1 MFILDGEN
9 RIPLCDPAP
18 ALPEPPESP
27 PHTSSPPINQCL
39 FGDCR
44 ASMRDLIAAGVKV
57 QTVVTSP
64 PYFGLR
70 DYGTPGQLG
79 LEQTPAEY
87 VANLVE
93 VFRLVRQM
101 LTDDGVVW
109 LNLGDSYTS
118 GGMSNQS
125 TKSTLG
131 GGKDRGASNYSISRR
146 VPPGLKPKDL
156 IGIPWRVA
164 FALQEDGWYLRQDI
178 IWCLSGGTLVYA
190 RTQKGDMPMT
200 IKDLARLDPAT
211 VRLWNGEKWTQ
222 LLGMSKSKRR
232 GDEIEIVLRS
242 GERISCTPTHRFP
255 TTRGLLDASDIVV
268 GDVFESC
275 ALPEPESPKD
285 CAIDLDAAWFA
296 GLYLAE
302 GSRSGNKIQI
312 SGHIKE
318 TDRWDRVQRI
328 AAKFGGSASQT
339 VDGNNRSIRV
349 YGNVLNAIVDEL
361 VSGRTAIDKGFA
373 PVVWRYSNA
382 FVAAMVDGYLSGDGH
397 LDGNRWRLG
406 FCRNYNLERD
416 LRTAC
421 ARLGYTLTLNLSSV
435 PYNGKDVPTF
445 RGELR
450 KARSGHHS
458 EKDRNE
464 VVEIRKA
471 RCRHVYDLG
480 VADDPHL
487 FALASGVLTHN
498 SKPNPMPES
507 VTDRCTKAH
516 EYIFMLTKNAR
527 YYYDNEAIKEP
538 AVMKPQNRFTTG
550 RGEKDVGYAK
560 HRKAPGMTNPTERN
574 RRSVWT
580 VSTKGYSGAHFA
592 VFPADLIEPCVLA
605 ASRPGDT
612 VFDPFLGSGTTA
624 VVARR
629 HNRHWLGC
637 ELNPEYGALQQQRLE
652 KMK

>member
-18 ALPEPPESP
+18 DLPKPLE
-27 PHTSSPPINQCL
+27 SPPINQCL

-44 ASMRDLIAAGVKV
+44 ASMQGLIEQGVKV

-101 LTDDGVVW
+101 LADDGVVW
-109 LNLGDSYTS
+109 LNLGDSYVNNPASAVNRNGLTGSLNS
-118 GGMSNQS
+118 G
-125 TKSTLG
+125 KSEF
-131 GGKDRGASNYSISRR
+131 ACR
-146 VPPGLKPKDL
+146 VQTHGSQQRKGIPPGLKPKDL

-164 FALQEDGWYLRQDI
+164 FALQADGWYLRQDI
-178 IWCLSGGTLVYA
+178 IW
-190 RTQKGDMPMT
+190 
-200 IKDLARLDPAT
+200 
-211 VRLWNGEKWTQ
+211 
-222 LLGMSKSKRR
+222 
-232 GDEIEIVLRS
+232 
-242 GERISCTPTHRFP
+242 H
-255 TTRGLLDASDIVV
+255 
-268 GDVFESC
+268 
-275 ALPEPESPKD
+275 
-285 CAIDLDAAWFA
+285 
-296 GLYLAE
+296 
-302 GSRSGNKIQI
+302 
-312 SGHIKE
+312 
-318 TDRWDRVQRI
+318 
-328 AAKFGGSASQT
+328 
-339 VDGNNRSIRV
+339 
-349 YGNVLNAIVDEL
+349 
-361 VSGRTAIDKGFA
+361 
-373 PVVWRYSNA
+373 
-382 FVAAMVDGYLSGDGH
+382 
-397 LDGNRWRLG
+397 
-406 FCRNYNLERD
+406 
-416 LRTAC
+416 
-421 ARLGYTLTLNLSSV
+421 
-435 PYNGKDVPTF
+435 
-445 RGELR
+445 
-450 KARSGHHS
+450 
-458 EKDRNE
+458 
-464 VVEIRKA
+464 
-471 RCRHVYDLG
+471 
-480 VADDPHL
+480 
-487 FALASGVLTHN
+487 
-498 SKPNPMPES
+498 KPNPMPES

-527 YYYDNEAIKEP
+527 YYYDHEAIKEP
-538 AVMKPQNRFTTG
+538 AAQPDRKRADRFGGNKHGGDTTWHSDG
-550 RGEKDVGYAK
+550 STFTGSQV
-560 HRKAPGMTNPTERN
+560 RN